1 MTQFLKGLSHFLL
14 SDLNVFFASQ
24 QSDCV
29 LQEQNFIIPYE
40 MRCFEF
46 LSIIGIFYCTQLV
59 SVMSG
64 ATSGD
69 VVECVK
75 QSEGAAW
82 FDAPNRR
89 AEERECP

>member
-1 MTQFLKGLSHFLL
+1 
-14 SDLNVFFASQ
+14 
-24 QSDCV
+24 
-29 LQEQNFIIPYE
+29 
-40 MRCFEF
+40 
-46 LSIIGIFYCTQLV
+46 
-59 SVMSG
+59 MSG

-75 QSEGAAW
+75 QSEGAVW

>member
-1 MTQFLKGLSHFLL
+1 MLYDTFVVSISKSAAEGAI
-14 SDLNVFFASQ
+14 V
-24 QSDCV
+24 
-29 LQEQNFIIPYE
+29 E

-75 QSEGAAW
+75 QSEGAVW